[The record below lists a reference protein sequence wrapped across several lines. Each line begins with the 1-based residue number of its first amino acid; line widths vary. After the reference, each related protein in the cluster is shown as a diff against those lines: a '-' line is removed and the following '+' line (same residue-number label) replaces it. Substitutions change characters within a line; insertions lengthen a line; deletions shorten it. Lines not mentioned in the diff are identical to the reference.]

1 MTRVQTQGGNAMSK
15 FSRRLAFLSRGAL
28 AAVVVAAVML
38 GFGASS
44 ASADQFLPPFRE
56 PIVGLWQITLKDSG
70 GNFIDSV
77 FSGWTSDG
85 LEFDQDIVPI
95 LTENVCYGTWIKLG
109 GHTYGLTHPFFDF
122 VGTTGIWDGTSG
134 HFEYTVTI
142 ANDGNSFTGKEN
154 FTFEVPGTNPYAGGG
169 TTLTGF
175 TISATK
181 ITVNKSLLP

>member
-1 MTRVQTQGGNAMSK
+1 M
-15 FSRRLAFLSRGAL
+15 
-28 AAVVVAAVML
+28 
-38 GFGASS
+38 
-44 ASADQFLPPFRE
+44 
-56 PIVGLWQITLKDSG
+56 
-70 GNFIDSV
+70 
-77 FSGWTSDG
+77 
-85 LEFDQDIVPI
+85 PI

>member
-1 MTRVQTQGGNAMSK
+1 MSRI
-15 FSRRLAFLSRGAL
+15 SRYVALLSRGTFA
-28 AAVVVAAVML
+28 AAVVALVMIGL
-38 GFGASS
+38 GASS
-44 ASADQFLPPFRE
+44 ASADHFPPTFRE

-109 GHTYGLTHPFFDF
+109 GHSYGLTHPFFHF
-122 VGTTGIWDGTSG
+122 VGTTGLWDGTSG
-134 HFEYTVTI
+134 HFEYTVTV

-181 ITVNKSLLP
+181 ITVDKSLLP

>member
-1 MTRVQTQGGNAMSK
+1 MS
-15 FSRRLAFLSRGAL
+15 RILRYVALLSRGTFA
-28 AAVVVAAVML
+28 AAVVALVL
-38 GFGASS
+38 IGFGASS
-44 ASADQFLPPFRE
+44 GSADQFPPTFRE

-109 GHTYGLTHPFFDF
+109 AHSYGLTHPFFDF
-122 VGTTGIWDGTSG
+122 VGTTGLWDGTSG
-134 HFEYTVTI
+134 HFEYTVTVS
-142 ANDGNSFTGKEN
+142 NKGNSFTGKEN
-154 FTFEVPGTNPYAGGG
+154 FTYEVPGTNPYAGGG

-175 TISATK
+175 TISATR

>member
-1 MTRVQTQGGNAMSK
+1 MS
-15 FSRRLAFLSRGAL
+15 RILRDVALLSRGIFA
-28 AAVVVAAVML
+28 AAVVAVVMI

-44 ASADQFLPPFRE
+44 ASADQFPPTFRE

-109 GHTYGLTHPFFDF
+109 AHSYGLTHPFFDF
-122 VGTTGIWDGTSG
+122 VGTTGLWDGTSG
-134 HFEYTVTI
+134 HFEYTVTV
-142 ANDGNSFTGKEN
+142 ANNGNSFIGKEN
-154 FTFEVPGTNPYAGGG
+154 FTYEVPGTNPYAGGG

-175 TISATK
+175 TISATR

>member
-1 MTRVQTQGGNAMSK
+1 MSRILRRVA
-15 FSRRLAFLSRGAL
+15 LLSRGIFA
-28 AAVVVAAVML
+28 AAVVALVMI
-38 GFGASS
+38 GFGAARAS
-44 ASADQFLPPFRE
+44 ASE
-56 PIVGLWQITLKDSG
+56 SIVGLWQITLKDSG

-109 GHTYGLTHPFFDF
+109 GHSYGLTHPFFDF
-122 VGTTGIWDGTSG
+122 VGTTGLWDGTSG
-134 HFEYTVTI
+134 HFEYTVTV

-169 TTLTGF
+169 TTFTGF
-175 TISATK
+175 TISATR
-181 ITVNKSLLP
+181 ITVDKSLLP

>member
-1 MTRVQTQGGNAMSK
+1 MSK
-15 FSRRLAFLSRGAL
+15 FSRRLGFLSRGTFAV
-28 AAVVVAAVML
+28 AVVALVMI
-38 GFGASS
+38 GFGASRAAANES
-44 ASADQFLPPFRE
+44 
-56 PIVGLWQITLKDSG
+56 IVGLWQITLKDSG

-109 GHTYGLTHPFFDF
+109 GHSYGLTHPFFDF
-122 VGTTGIWDGTSG
+122 VGTTGLWDGTSG
-134 HFEYTVTI
+134 HFEYTVTV

-169 TTLTGF
+169 TTFTGF
-175 TISATK
+175 TISATR

>member
-1 MTRVQTQGGNAMSK
+1 MS
-15 FSRRLAFLSRGAL
+15 RILRYVALLSRGTFA
-28 AAVVVAAVML
+28 AAVVALVL
-38 GFGASS
+38 IGFGASS
-44 ASADQFLPPFRE
+44 GSADQFPPTFRE

-109 GHTYGLTHPFFDF
+109 AHSYGLTHPFFDF
-122 VGTTGIWDGTSG
+122 VGTTGLWDGTSG
-134 HFEYTVTI
+134 HFEYTVTV
-142 ANDGNSFTGKEN
+142 ANNGNSFTGKEN
-154 FTFEVPGTNPYAGGG
+154 FTYEVPGTNPYAGGG

-175 TISATK
+175 TISATR
-181 ITVNKSLLP
+181 ITVNRSLLP

>member
-1 MTRVQTQGGNAMSK
+1 MS
-15 FSRRLAFLSRGAL
+15 RILRYVALLSRGTFA
-28 AAVVVAAVML
+28 AAVAALVL
-38 GFGASS
+38 IGFGASS
-44 ASADQFLPPFRE
+44 GSADQFPLTFRE

-109 GHTYGLTHPFFDF
+109 AHSYGLTHPFFDF
-122 VGTTGIWDGTSG
+122 VGTTGVWDGTSG
-134 HFEYTVTI
+134 HFEYTVTV
-142 ANDGNSFTGKEN
+142 ANNGNSFTGKEN
-154 FTFEVPGTNPYAGGG
+154 FTYEVPGTNPYAGGG
-169 TTLTGF
+169 TTLSGF